1 MKAMGTGQQKVKN
14 VHNGK
19 AITVFL
25 VLCMFLFGRW
35 QSKPVQVLNEE
46 QHNVINAILK
56 EGEIFHMTIFTKGW
70 VYNIN
75 RKWLEEAV
83 GGCILDD
90 NYSMENFISNLM
102 DYELQKS
109 LRNFIFF
116 QFEPFLI
123 DENLINSKKIKIVK
137 KDKRGVV
144 PKISAPFIHENA
156 AIVYYQTPSDELIYY
171 LIKNDSDQWQTQCMF
186 HVHITL

>member
-1 MKAMGTGQQKVKN
+1 METMQQKVKN
-14 VHNGK
+14 VPK
-19 AITVFL
+19 RKLLAVLL
-25 VLCMFLFGRW
+25 VLGISLFGAW
-35 QSKPVQVLNEE
+35 ELKSVQVLNDE
-46 QHNVINAILK
+46 QHQVINAIFK
-56 EGEIFHMTIFTKGW
+56 EGEIFHKTIFTKGW

-75 RKWLEEAV
+75 REWLEEAI

-90 NYSMENFISNLM
+90 DYSMEYFVSHLT

-137 KDKRGVV
+137 KDIRGVI
-144 PKISAPFIHENA
+144 PKISAPFIFKDS

-171 LIKNDSDQWQTQCMF
+171 LKKNDSNQWETQCMF
-186 HVHITL
+186 HIHITL